1 MTTPTTRTMI
11 RPDRVG
17 RGVATLVL
25 GLLAVAAVYPL
36 FFMIIT
42 SVKGSTE
49 FLDDPIGLP
58 RNWANLEN
66 LVALNNRFDVLRILA
81 NTALYAASA
90 LVLTLTLAV
99 PAGYA
104 LAKLRFR
111 GRQVIYALVVGS
123 MGIPM
128 IAILVPG
135 YLFFVSL
142 ELSDSPAS
150 VVCMWVARALPG
162 SIFLITAI
170 IRALPDELIESAKVD
185 GARYP
190 QIMIGIVVPLAVP
203 GIVTASVFNLTGWW
217 NDLLVPLVFLQSGEK
232 QTITGSIATLGQ
244 RLAGADYP
252 LSIAALLLSSTAP
265 IILYVI
271 LQGYIRRGLVM
282 GSVK

>member
-1 MTTPTTRTMI
+1 MRVDRLGRT
-11 RPDRVG
+11 
-17 RGVATLVL
+17 VATVL
-25 GLLAVAAVYPL
+25 LSLLAVAAVYPL

-58 RNWANLEN
+58 QNWANLEN
-66 LVALNNRFDVLRILA
+66 FTALNNRFDVLRILG
-81 NTALYAASA
+81 NTALYAVVA
-90 LVLTLTLAV
+90 LVITLVLAV
-99 PAGYA
+99 PASYA
-104 LAKLRFR
+104 LAKLRFY
-111 GRQVIYALVVGS
+111 GHQVVYALVVGS

-128 IAILVPG
+128 IAILVPN
-135 YLFFVSL
+135 YLFFVGL
-142 ELSDSPAS
+142 GLSDSPLS
-150 VVCMWVARALPG
+150 VIGMWVARSLPG

-170 IRALPDELIESAKVD
+170 MRALPDELIESAKVD

-190 QIMIGIVVPLAVP
+190 QLMRRIVVPLAVP

-244 RLAGADYP
+244 RLAGSDYP
-252 LSIAALLLSSTAP
+252 LSIAALLLSSLAP

-282 GSVK
+282 GSIK

>member
-1 MTTPTTRTMI
+1 MRA
-11 RPDRVG
+11 DRIG
-17 RGVATLVL
+17 RAAATLVL
-25 GLLAVAAVYPL
+25 SLLAVTAVYPL

-49 FLDDPIGLP
+49 FLDDPIALP
-58 RNWANLEN
+58 RNWANVEN
-66 LVALNNRFDVLRILA
+66 FTALNNRFDVVRILG
-81 NTALYAASA
+81 NTVVYAAAA
-90 LVLTLTLAV
+90 LVITLALAV
-99 PAGYA
+99 PASYA

-111 GRQVIYALVVGS
+111 GQQVVYALVVGS

-128 IAILVPG
+128 IAILVPN
-135 YLFFVSL
+135 YLFFVGL
-142 ELSDSPAS
+142 ELSDSPIS
-150 VVCMWVARALPG
+150 VIGMWVARSLPG

-170 IRALPDELIESAKVD
+170 MRALPDELIESAKLD

-190 QIMIGIVVPLAVP
+190 QLMRRIVVPLAVP

-244 RLAGADYP
+244 RLAGSDYP
-252 LSIAALLLSSTAP
+252 LSVAALLLSSLAP

-282 GSVK
+282 GSIK